1 MDADQ
6 KTSREGRVR
15 DALVAARRRL
25 QDSPYSELRR
35 LSCEADGRIL
45 RLGGSVSRFHLKQI
59 AQHLV
64 RDVRGFDT
72 VENRI
77 TVTARLRDAS

>member
-1 MDADQ
+1 MDAE
-6 KTSREGRVR
+6 KKPSRERRVR
-15 DALVAARRRL
+15 EALTLARRRL
-25 QDSPYSELRR
+25 QDAPYSELRR
-35 LSCEADGRIL
+35 LSCEADGKIL
-45 RLGGSVSRFHLKQI
+45 RLAGSVSRFHLKQI

-77 TVTARLRDAS
+77 TVTAVYRDAS